1 MIRTTLEP
9 PTDTYI
15 NVLLNSR
22 STLNPSFGKHLFNT
36 NKISIQFTSIQF
48 QFNSIQFYLTYTKSV
63 LLIKFLVPKICRNKF
78 DCFTLEMFIIQEL
91 WAISLLNVQTDSIRA
106 KLFTWDHKQMSIVLD
121 PHSDIMYCHFYL
133 DNDVSNIETPDN
145 HNFISCIEAFQ

>member
-36 NKISIQFTSIQF
+36 NKISIQFTLIQF
-48 QFNSIQFYLTYTKSV
+48 QFNSIQFYLTDTKSV
-63 LLIKFLVPKICRNKF
+63 LLIKLLVPKICRNKF

-91 WAISLLNVQTDSIRA
+91 WAISPLNVQTDSIRA
-106 KLFTWDHKQMSIVLD
+106 KLFTWDHTQMSIVLD